1 MPLRLKMTW
10 PEDEL
15 PVRLPVTRPVKLWC
29 TYTVFPKVFRN
40 NILPFFSIVAALV
53 ALKPNS
59 IPATSPENLQV
70 KFTDELIRLLTVI
83 PWYGKINCILPTE
96 KKRRKTQNFFFFW
109 CPRPRVNYT
118 VIKLLQVLFTSKAIV
133 LRCFDIVFQRLYYP
147 CLITIKF
154 SPKID
159 YRLKFVKM

>member
-40 NILPFFSIVAALV
+40 NILPFFSIVAALF

-59 IPATSPENLQV
+59 ILATCPENLQV
-70 KFTDELIRLLTVI
+70 KLTDELIRLLTVI
-83 PWYGKINCILPTE
+83 PWYGKILLYFANW
-96 KKRRKTQNFFFFW
+96 KKTQNFFFFW

-133 LRCFDIVFQRLYYP
+133 LRCFDNYS
-147 CLITIKF
+147 F
-154 SPKID
+154 SEAILRYFSLSLSDHYKIFAND
-159 YRLKFVKM
+159 WL

>member
-70 KFTDELIRLLTVI
+70 KLTDELIRLLTVI

-96 KKRRKTQNFFFFW
+96 KKKKETQNFFFFFW

-118 VIKLLQVLFTSKAIV
+118 VIKLLQVLFTSEAIV
-133 LRCFDIVFQRLYYP
+133 LRCFDIVFQKPYWY
-147 CLITIKF
+147 F
-154 SPKID
+154 SLSLSDHYKIFAND
-159 YRLKFVKM
+159 WL